1 MIETVGCGGLE
12 ARSTFRYPD
21 SVRSS
26 TGQTSKICPDLG
38 TYPASRPGPDVQDS
52 AAVSVDP
59 AEPLRVRY
67 NSMEVPVEVK
77 HEAVKRASAS
87 STGTPATD
95 TPPSSSASIPAS
107 LPQVVSTPEADFSV
121 SSPEGGA
128 AVPLGLKAHCGQM
141 MDYVIELCSRQ
152 HRLFVFT
159 ILFVNEKGR
168 LLRFDRTGASMALEF
183 DYTQRPEIIGKF
195 LYRLSRSRDAI
206 GHDPTATP
214 ASEED
219 ATLFRS
225 LHTQYDSQSTV
236 ARSLKDAAMD
246 GWPVYKLFF
255 KCPFSPSE
263 DKAVRR
269 NAPVSQR
276 EFLIGKPM
284 SVSRSLSGRGTKAH
298 VAYDVATKK
307 VVVIKDSWRPNSRNI
322 RSEYDTYLLLND
334 IDAEETTID
343 IPTLLGGGDVVYQ
356 GGTQETRTSNPDLLT
371 RIHFRLVLKEVCRAL
386 EDFEDSL
393 ELVTAIEFALGG
405 RHL

>member
-128 AVPLGLKAHCGQM
+128 AVLLGLKAHWPNDG
-141 MDYVIELCSRQ
+141 LC
-152 HRLFVFT
+152 HRTLQPPASS
-159 ILFVNEKGR
+159 LR
-168 LLRFDRTGASMALEF
+168 LHDPIRKRTGAVPAL
-183 DYTQRPEIIGKF
+183 R
-195 LYRLSRSRDAI
+195 
-206 GHDPTATP
+206 
-214 ASEED
+214 
-219 ATLFRS
+219 
-225 LHTQYDSQSTV
+225 
-236 ARSLKDAAMD
+236 
-246 GWPVYKLFF
+246 
-255 KCPFSPSE
+255 
-263 DKAVRR
+263 
-269 NAPVSQR
+269 
-276 EFLIGKPM
+276 
-284 SVSRSLSGRGTKAH
+284 
-298 VAYDVATKK
+298 
-307 VVVIKDSWRPNSRNI
+307 
-322 RSEYDTYLLLND
+322 
-334 IDAEETTID
+334 
-343 IPTLLGGGDVVYQ
+343 
-356 GGTQETRTSNPDLLT
+356 
-371 RIHFRLVLKEVCRAL
+371 
-386 EDFEDSL
+386 
-393 ELVTAIEFALGG
+393 
-405 RHL
+405 